1 MSPITS
7 NRLPQIAAA
16 AKPVVERAVAQ
27 TAFQIENRAKQFLVE
42 QKAVDTG
49 YLMGSVAAAK
59 ERELTWRVTAHADY
73 AIYIEMGTRRKNG
86 QARPYLDPALRLGE
100 QFLTSAIKGIV

>member
-1 MSPITS
+1 VSPITS

-27 TAFQIENRAKQFLVE
+27 TAFSIEGWAKGL
-42 QKAVDTG
+42 APVDTG
-49 YLMGSVAAAK
+49 ALRNSIAAAK

-73 AIYIEMGTRRKNG
+73 AVYIEMGTRRKNG
-86 QARPYLDPALRLGE
+86 GARPFLDPALRQGDAY
-100 QFLTSAIKGIV
+100 LTRALKAIL

>member
-27 TAFQIENRAKQFLVE
+27 TAFRVEGFAKTG
-42 QKAVDTG
+42 APIDTG
-49 YLMGSVAAAK
+49 ALRGGIAAAK

-73 AIYIEMGTRRKNG
+73 AVYVEMGTRNMTA
-86 QARPYLDPALRLGE
+86 QPYLDPALRQGE
-100 QFLTSAIKGIV
+100 AFLTTALKAIL

>member
-16 AKPVVERAVAQ
+16 AKPITERAVAL
-27 TAFQIENRAKQFLVE
+27 TAFNIENWAKGM
-42 QKAVDTG
+42 APVDTG
-49 YLMGSVAAAK
+49 ALRNSIAAAK

-73 AIYIEMGTRRKNG
+73 AVYIELGTRRKNG
-86 QARPYLDPALRLGE
+86 GARPYLDPALRQGE
-100 QFLTSAIKGIV
+100 KFLTTALKGIL